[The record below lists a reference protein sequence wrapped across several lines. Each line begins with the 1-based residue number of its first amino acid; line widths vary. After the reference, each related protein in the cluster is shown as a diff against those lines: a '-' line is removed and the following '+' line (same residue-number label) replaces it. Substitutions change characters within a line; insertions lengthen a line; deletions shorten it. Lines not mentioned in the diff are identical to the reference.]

1 MGVRMSL
8 MRGGFEVLAEVAD
21 GDAAVDAV
29 LRLRPD
35 VCLLDISMPV
45 DGIEAAARIAEARIT
60 TRVVM
65 LTVSTRTE
73 DVIAALRAGAVGFLP
88 KDTHPDRLP
97 AALCG
102 VLKGEAAL
110 PRALVGRVL
119 HEFRGFTAEIADPVR
134 VGEVEL
140 TGRESEILRMLHSGR
155 STMRDQRSALALAD
169 HRPPPHLRGRRQAR
183 RRRPAGRDPG
193 ARGRSRR
200 GIGAG
205 AGKNRASG
213 GRLGRF
219 LAAPPRCS
227 PLAAPLSLLPDFA
240 GAVRA

>member
-1 MGVRMSL
+1 MSGLTEVPTEVPVEAPTIVIADDHPIIRLGVRMSL

-21 GDAAVDAV
+21 GDEAVDAT
-29 LRLRPD
+29 LRLRPE

-45 DGIEAAARIAEARIT
+45 NGIEAAARIAEARIP

-65 LTVSTRTE
+65 LTVSNSTD

-110 PRALVGRVL
+110 PRTLVGRVL
-119 HEFRGFTAEIADPVR
+119 DEFRGFTTEIASPVR

-140 TGRESEILRMLHSGR
+140 TSRESEIMRLLHSGH
-155 STMRDQRSALALAD
+155 STMEISELLALSPITVRRHISTGVAKLGVAD
-169 HRPPPHLRGRRQAR
+169 REAAIQTL
-183 RRRPAGRDPG
+183 G
-193 ARGRSRR
+193 ADE
-200 GIGAG
+200 
-205 AGKNRASG
+205 
-213 GRLGRF
+213 
-219 LAAPPRCS
+219 AAV
-227 PLAAPLSLLPDFA
+227 A
-240 GAVRA
+240 